1 MSSIAKDAD
10 KKTIEDIFAEI
21 GKKISDK
28 YTKTDIFIP
37 SYKLI
42 ANNKNFYITLLF
54 KKSTPFNSFKDDIFF
69 TITLSENYPE
79 EVWRCPDRRW

>member
-28 YTKTDIFIP
+28 YTKTDIFIRFTNRRRKET
-37 SYKLI
+37 SKTEKL
-42 ANNKNFYITLLF
+42 
-54 KKSTPFNSFKDDIFF
+54 
-69 TITLSENYPE
+69 
-79 EVWRCPDRRW
+79 